1 MANMSSFKALA
12 VFFVVAL
19 FSATASAQD
28 SGMAPASSP
37 GMDAGSAFS
46 LPISA
51 AVVCSSLAFRGVAAA
66 VPAGCGVAAVVS
78 ADCGVAA
85 VGIICDVDWVM
96 PSSVGEQLSGWSFGY
111 SKKER
116 KGLGESKQ
124 CEKDRALVL
133 VHCMSGKSRS
143 PAIVIAY
150 LMKSKGWRLAQGYQW
165 VKERR

>member
-51 AVVCSSLAFRGVAAA
+51 AVVCSRGVAAA